1 MCSAISLRVS
11 IRLPSTSGSDGSPFR
26 SVSEWLESIKMSQYS
41 ENFSMAGIVSMEQVL
56 QMKSEWVLLNAVSGN
71 IKKTLWARTCY
82 THLHGSKRGAKVHLS
97 SNILSFSWQNIT
109 TDSTQVTHST
119 LQQKFSNVLTNA
131 MQVSYF
137 FEVSAV
143 FKTYTVQYS
152 SKWSVCKAYTV
163 FEYCS
168 LTGLD
173 YMNAILLWF
182 CVGSVDD
189 TFNAVVRH
197 ISRTYRCC

>member
-56 QMKSEWVLLNAVSGN
+56 QMKSEWVLLNALSGN
-71 IKKTLWARTCY
+71 IKKNFMSEDLLHTFTV
-82 THLHGSKRGAKVHLS
+82 HGSKRGAKVHLS

-152 SKWSVCKAYTV
+152 SK
-163 FEYCS
+163 
-168 LTGLD
+168 
-173 YMNAILLWF
+173 
-182 CVGSVDD
+182 
-189 TFNAVVRH
+189 
-197 ISRTYRCC
+197 